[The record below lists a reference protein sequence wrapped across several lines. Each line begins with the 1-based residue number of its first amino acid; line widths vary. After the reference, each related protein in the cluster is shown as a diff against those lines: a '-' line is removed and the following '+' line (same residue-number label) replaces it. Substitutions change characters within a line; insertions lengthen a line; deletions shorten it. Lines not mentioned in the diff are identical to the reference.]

1 MKQRQKYN
9 SGIGIIHKLRINEV
23 SKKGFF
29 TLQESFIINLNL
41 ALLKWFDFMVA
52 DKKKHGK
59 TLKLHYYDLPNLKYL
74 NELQRILTEYR
85 KEDKEK

>member
-1 MKQRQKYN
+1 MKPKRQKYN

-52 DKKKHGK
+52 DKKKQGK

-74 NELQRILTEYR
+74 NELQKILIEL
-85 KEDKEK
+85 KGGQEK